1 MTASLLLPCRRH
13 DALVSAGRG
22 PASWPGVLARF
33 AEDHDLTFARIEALV
48 APEGSDGVGARV
60 PVHASAAFVARWRLA
75 HGGDDPALD
84 ADDGRRV
91 RWVETETAGRDA
103 ASGDPETPE
112 ELWIA
117 IDGDVGFVCLH
128 IGAARPLPASE
139 WLSRLAPCLAALSEA
154 VTLGMAIA
162 RAEEEVLLRVLV
174 TVGAMGAIVDASG
187 RPRRWEPRERPFDP
201 RFVATL
207 IGRDGASARR
217 RARRSRGAGD
227 RFHLLESGEGRRWIG
242 YAIELPIGETAFMA
256 GDRLLVAWPLDAG
269 PLPVPEGAT
278 SGEDLARDLAG
289 AFGLSGAEAS
299 LAARLAD
306 CDLRQAAERC
316 GIGYETARSH
326 LKSIFRRIG
335 LTRQSEL
342 TALLT
347 RFVFHADLRR
357 GLSAANEARIDP
369 NG

>member
-1 MTASLLLPCRRH
+1 ML
-13 DALVSAGRG
+13 
-22 PASWPGVLARF
+22 GVA
-33 AEDHDLTFARIEALV
+33 
-48 APEGSDGVGARV
+48 
-60 PVHASAAFVARWRLA
+60 AAFAWAEAAPAAPLWTATPTPVDRSRETRERL
-75 HGGDDPALD
+75 PSALD
-84 ADDGRRV
+84 RGDLGDAD
-91 RWVETETAGRDA
+91 T
-103 ASGDPETPE
+103 
-112 ELWIA
+112 
-117 IDGDVGFVCLH
+117 
-128 IGAARPLPASE
+128 
-139 WLSRLAPCLAALSEA
+139 
-154 VTLGMAIA
+154 
-162 RAEEEVLLRVLV
+162 V
-174 TVGAMGAIVDASG
+174 TVRVD
-187 RPRRWEPRERPFDP
+187 RHPQLDE
-201 RFVATL
+201 
-207 IGRDGASARR
+207 
-217 RARRSRGAGD
+217 AGSF
-227 RFHLLESGEGRRWIG
+227 RGEGRRWIG

-269 PLPVPEGAT
+269 PLPVPADAT

-357 GLSAANEARIDP
+357 GLTAASAARIDP
-369 NG
+369 IG